1 MAKDK
6 SPANL
11 TMSQESELNAKA
23 QADETFEQKMS
34 FETYYK
40 MGDNRS
46 LAKVAKKT
54 GRGLT
59 TLEDWSSKLRWSA
72 RVKER
77 ERQAAE
83 YLLMQQSAQEEA
95 EQKQK
100 HLTLI
105 DASIAQWSKK
115 LVDGSIVLKSVDDL
129 KKLVELRWQIAQ
141 IKERT
146 VNVAGVGHGAS
157 IDLRLRGMKREEL
170 QQFLYST
177 LKSIERVMNKPK
189 PGVKTGDKQV
199 ERAIDMAI
207 KVEATAEADSE
218 QTREMKIVSPKN
230 PVLPDVSIEPD
241 EILSVEDLD
250 LDISDSISIE

>member
-1 MAKDK
+1 MSKDK

-40 MGDNRS
+40 MGDQRS
-46 LAKVAKKT
+46 LAKVAKKL
-54 GRGLT
+54 GRGIT
-59 TLEDWSSKLRWSA
+59 TIEEWSSKLRWSA

-83 YLLMQQSAQEEA
+83 FLLMQQDAQEEA
-95 EQKQK
+95 EQKKK

-115 LVDGSIVLKSVDDL
+115 LVDGQIVLKSVDDL
-129 KKLVELRWQIAQ
+129 QKLVRLRWDIAQ
-141 IKERT
+141 IREKA
-146 VNVAGVGHGAS
+146 VNPVAIGHSS
-157 IDLRLRGMKREEL
+157 IDLRLRGMKRDEL

-189 PGVKTGDKQV
+189 LGEPTRSMEPEPRMSLDVKVTK
-199 ERAIDMAI
+199 EEPL
-207 KVEATAEADSE
+207 EAAPQPN
-218 QTREMKIVSPKN
+218 QTPEV
-230 PVLPDVSIEPD
+230 
-241 EILSVEDLD
+241 
-250 LDISDSISIE
+250 LDIEDFDLSIPDTLDID